1 MGIAIV
7 VESQPLLPSKVFM
20 EHAIGEGLVLDIFKE
35 VLLQTLPEQDE
46 TYDMSGRSEKTKNDL

>member
-1 MGIAIV
+1 
-7 VESQPLLPSKVFM
+7 M

-46 TYDMSGRSEKTKNDL
+46 TYDMSGVLKKPK